1 MEIRSSHH
9 RRRRRRSRTH
19 TRTVSDTSAAGAGA
33 LFRAD
38 DRRRTRSFLS
48 ARHRGTPSAA
58 ASLPYFAAS
67 VGRAVLSV
75 LAGWLSVCRRIS
87 HHFCAPRCGGVDT
100 RAGCAPQ
107 MQISPPRL
115 GRALHGCAACSDVS
129 PVQRGGRRS
138 LDPRVRR
145 VPGLIA
151 ALLTS
156 SGQTRQIKVSGPA
169 APARP

>member
-48 ARHRGTPSAA
+48 VRHTLHTKRRRLATLFRGECGESCAQ
-58 ASLPYFAAS
+58 
-67 VGRAVLSV
+67 R
-75 LAGWLSVCRRIS
+75 AGWVPVCRRIS

-100 RAGCAPQ
+100 RAGGAPQ

-129 PVQRGGRRS
+129 PVQRGGRKS
-138 LDPRVRR
+138 LDPRVHR